1 MAQTTTGKLTEYRV
15 LKRLKD
21 LGLAPVKPF
30 PDRGVDI
37 EVRSQNNPGRIV
49 KIQVKGRNPKKVKTW
64 RWFQIRVTPRKLL
77 EAKGAGLDPEKTW
90 KNEVEKVDFFV
101 LDAVKH
107 NEMWVF
113 PKDKIY
119 EIIKLNEVVYGNRP
133 DNIFNYNEP
142 IKQKQKEMNLDI
154 EVDGERLTNRFREYL
169 DNFQLI
175 VDELNDG

>member
-1 MAQTTTGKLTEYRV
+1 MTQTATGKLTESRV
-15 LKRLKD
+15 IKRLKA

-37 EVRSQNNPGRIV
+37 EVRSQDYPGRMV
-49 KIQVKGRNPKKVKTW
+49 KVQVKGRNPKKVKTW

-77 EAKGAGLDPEKTW
+77 DAKGADLDPEQTW
-90 KNEVEKVDFFV
+90 RNEVEKVDFFV

-107 NEMWVF
+107 DEMWVF

-119 EIIKLNEVVYGNRP
+119 ELIKLNETVYGNKT
-133 DNIFNYNEP
+133 NNTFNYDEP
-142 IKQKQKEMNLDI
+142 IKLKQKEMNLDI
-154 EVDGERLTNRFREYL
+154 EVDGEKLTDRFKEYL

-175 VDELNDG
+175 VDEFSL